1 METVGNAIL
10 ETVGTYAILV
20 PPVVFVLAFGESFAF
35 ISLLLPA
42 TVLLAGGSG
51 IVTAAGVDF
60 WVIWIAAAT
69 GAVLG
74 DWVSYWLG
82 FHYKAAIG
90 KVWPFSRHPALLT
103 KGQTFFAD
111 WGAAGVFL
119 GRFFGPLRCV
129 VPLAA
134 GICAM
139 PLIPFQIANLASAVL
154 WATVVLLPGRVAVGW
169 LLI

>member
-1 METVGNAIL
+1 MEALVDAIL
-10 ETVGTYAILV
+10 DNIGNNAILV

-51 IVTAAGVDF
+51 IIGAAGVDF
-60 WVIWIAAAT
+60 WPIWLAAAA

-82 FHYKAAIG
+82 FHYKAAISRI
-90 KVWPFSRHPALLT
+90 WPFSRHPALLT
-103 KGQTFFAD
+103 KGQTFFAN

-129 VPLAA
+129 VPLVA
-134 GICAM
+134 GVCAM
-139 PLIPFQIANLASAVL
+139 PQIPFQIANLTSAVL
-154 WATVVLLPGRVAVGW
+154 WATAVLLPGRLAVQW